1 MNDKE
6 YNNEYDW
13 DLQSLTFLNL
23 DTKDTYIIFFGGGFD
38 YATYHLVAKITGN
51 SIHDKT
57 LIAKFLSERQAAY
70 NEIKQSRISSSP
82 IISSLKTTAYFMQP
96 KFSNKIYAEI
106 NRLFLEVEHK
116 MFYFNNAK
124 YNGFFCKEDNDR
136 WGINREGMIAERRKN
151 FYHAEKALDN
161 FLNSSVRD
169 LREEILKDIHF
180 LFTEVTGSPQEEVGK
195 TGGGKA

>member
-1 MNDKE
+1 MDDK
-6 YNNEYDW
+6 EYDW
-13 DLQSLTFLNL
+13 DLLSLTFLPL
-23 DTKDTYIIFFGGGFD
+23 GSTDTTYRIFFGGGYD
-38 YATYHLVAKITGN
+38 YATYHLVVEINGN
-51 SIHDKT
+51 SINDKT
-57 LIAKFLSERQAAY
+57 LIAKILSERQAAY
-70 NEIKQSRISSSP
+70 DEIKQRRISSSP

-106 NRLFLEVEHK
+106 DRLFLEVEHK

-169 LREEILKDIHF
+169 FPEEILKDIHF
-180 LFTEVTGSPQEEVGK
+180 LFEEVTDSPQEAVRK